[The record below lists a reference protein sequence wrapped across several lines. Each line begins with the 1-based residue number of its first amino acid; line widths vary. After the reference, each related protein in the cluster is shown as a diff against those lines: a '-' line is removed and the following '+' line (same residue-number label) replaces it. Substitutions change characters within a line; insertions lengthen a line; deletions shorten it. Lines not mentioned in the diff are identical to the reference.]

1 MGGGSRPSDHLR
13 PELADEGETSFT
25 SSSTS
30 DYHPDD
36 SLLSASSGITES
48 ITGSASEEESAARD
62 NRRWCKAY
70 FDVLR
75 SYRNSAERAGPGD
88 WIEEVG
94 GTTAGD
100 YEVPE
105 AITLLLV
112 GPRGSGKSTL
122 VNRITRVFDDDLSA
136 PDRAQ
141 VSHNLSATRGTCF
154 LQEYMIPRKSKSL
167 CIYDTRSL
175 ATNLPHDFRLL
186 QRWMTRGVSHGEMVI
201 RDSDDLEM
209 RKNIK
214 SMRRQGLFS
223 PCKRRIVNFVIFVVD
238 GLSVLKSMDAMDDQ
252 YNEILFETFNYPF
265 LSFKDNKP
273 AVVVTHGDELSLS
286 ERALI
291 RTCLGDL
298 LGIPPIKQIF
308 DIPETMNAGT
318 SEFDT
323 ELAIVDMLRYS
334 IEHAD
339 RNLAFNQSYLLER
352 IFHWIME
359 RLHGYDV
366 ILEVVIISLCIIILF
381 LRGIANLI

>member
-75 SYRNSAERAGPGD
+75 HKPGD